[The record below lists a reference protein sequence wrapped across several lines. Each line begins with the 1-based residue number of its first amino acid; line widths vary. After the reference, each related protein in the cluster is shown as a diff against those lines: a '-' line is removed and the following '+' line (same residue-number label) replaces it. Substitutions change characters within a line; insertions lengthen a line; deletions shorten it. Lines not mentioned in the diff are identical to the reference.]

1 MTDTA
6 SQVGPGLGAFAV
18 FLALAIA
25 LWLLMRN
32 MTARLRRMSYARRQ
46 EEERAA
52 QAAQAEVPAAPP
64 AGTTTPDRQAS
75 ADEGSS
81 SGDGAEGE

>member
-52 QAAQAEVPAAPP
+52 QVAQAEEP

>member
-52 QAAQAEVPAAPP
+52 QAAQAEEP